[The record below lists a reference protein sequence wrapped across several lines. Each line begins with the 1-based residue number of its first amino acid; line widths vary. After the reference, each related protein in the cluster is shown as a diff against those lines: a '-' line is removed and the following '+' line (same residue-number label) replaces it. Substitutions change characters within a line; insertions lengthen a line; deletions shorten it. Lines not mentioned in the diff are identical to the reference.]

1 MAAAADAVALLEG
14 DEKDPPEGLE
24 PIPEW
29 RGTVGGAGGVTP
41 AGGAGQHS
49 THSTPSTDDASMSG
63 VIAVA
68 ACEIRS
74 GDLAGYYPI
83 IVPGEEDLFVFDL
96 ATATN
101 PSIGAA
107 LYYST
112 SQALATSGSNVIGY
126 VASSEHYPKQGFKSV
141 DGSPDAGTTIP
152 NITQVVMTFKKSVSY
167 QVAIAV

>member
-1 MAAAADAVALLEG
+1 MASNKVAYVGHRRIPGALPRIEMGNFAAGATTPVKQGEILALS
-14 DEKDPPEGLE
+14 
-24 PIPEW
+24 
-29 RGTVGGAGGVTP
+29 GGMWAP
-41 AGGAGQHS
+41 LAA
-49 THSTPSTDDASMSG
+49 DASMSG